1 MTLLSAWWIGKVAI
15 AAIGM
20 VGFLGIG
27 VSVIVM
33 TAQLPPKGMVEKLDT
48 AGLYGTAGSLL
59 AMPIILVLS
68 LFLQTR
74 LPSRPV
80 ATKLTHKDEEKGELD
95 TPLPQPVPAQGDEDT
110 ASNENGAE
118 DGSNGEEESGRYSE
132 ITSGDGGAPD
142 VRPSVTSYEE
152 SPAES
157 DSPRHVMEHVPASF
171 LPLRSQRPSY
181 SYYTSPYSG
190 TDQRGSRRN
199 QQHRLNASKETRLGV
214 RSADESS
221 PYSFYTTYPSYQ
233 EVDDQE
239 IPAPTQVTTHQDVH
253 DQDETRNSIAKPGTQ
268 PINAGYSDD
277 SYWVHTDIGL
287 AIATPPL
294 TFLSPHQEAHNQE
307 LSEGDMSSDN
317 FYPSIQDM
325 VQYYPTTGQT
335 EDKVTDRI
343 NQTKQLSKST
353 NRNSHRTFDLAKTGV
368 TADLPVKKPC
378 MVNKR
383 VGTDPE
389 SQPWIFTTGGSS
401 TRLNEDGF
409 LVHKWVEPVSG
420 AGIATPKKVRFQIDD
435 DESSECEFETAESS
449 PDGKKECLKIGEAT
463 GVKFKQ

>member
-1 MTLLSAWWIGKVAI
+1 MTPLSAWWISKVAI
-15 AAIGM
+15 ATIGM

-27 VSVIVM
+27 VSVILI
-33 TAQLPPKGMVEKLDT
+33 TAQLPPKGVVEKLDT

-74 LPSRPV
+74 LPSRHV
-80 ATKLTHKDEEKGELD
+80 ATKLTHKDEEKGEPD
-95 TPLPQPVPAQGDEDT
+95 TRLPQPVPAQGGEDT
-110 ASNENGAE
+110 ASNENH
-118 DGSNGEEESGRYSE
+118 GSQGEEESGRYSE
-132 ITSGDGGAPD
+132 ITSGDEGAPD
-142 VRPSVTSYEE
+142 VRPSATLYEE

-157 DSPRHVMEHVPASF
+157 DYPRHVKEHVPASF

-190 TDQRGSRRN
+190 TDHRGSRN
-199 QQHRLNASKETRLGV
+199 QQHRLNTSNETRLGV
-214 RSADESS
+214 RSADES
-221 PYSFYTTYPSYQ
+221 YSLYTAYPSYQ

-239 IPAPTQVTTHQDVH
+239 IPAPTQGTTHQVVH
-253 DQDETRNSIAKPGTQ
+253 DQDEPRNSIAKPGTQ
-268 PINAGYSDD
+268 PINAGSSDD

-287 AIATPPL
+287 AKATPPL

-307 LSEGDMSSDN
+307 LSEGDISSDN

-325 VQYYPTTGQT
+325 VQYYPTTGET

-343 NQTKQLSKST
+343 NQKKQLSKST
-353 NRNSHRTFDLAKTGV
+353 NRNSHRTFDTFDLAKTGV
-368 TADLPVKKPC
+368 TADGPVKKPC

-389 SQPWIFTTGGSS
+389 SQPWIFTTGDSS
-401 TRLNEDGF
+401 TRLNEDGS
-409 LVHKWVEPVSG
+409 LVHKWVEPVAG

-435 DESSECEFETAESS
+435 DESSECEFVTAESS
-449 PDGKKECLKIGEAT
+449 PDGKKECLKIGKAT